1 MHPRFMRMAHSA
13 VTTLPRRPAIEAMIL
28 RGMLACLALLLA
40 MPSWA
45 RPPSQPTKVSGGE
58 AQIAFNPDAMAEL
71 GLEIRT
77 VEGAIARTPGRAGM
91 RHDVTR
97 FAAGEGGGIGLLH
110 DGGTIAGLGEGA
122 LRYSGGLV
130 IGWPGGAADLRG
142 FVLRAGGGTR
152 FDIMVAGADGTF
164 WFSADHAHYGFAA
177 DAPHDFSMS
186 HMNLR
191 LAPHFAQALGRP
203 ELSGRLVGNLE
214 FRAHVRDGDAGASA
228 SGGRCAAPWPGPG
241 RKTDIEV
248 FNSNLS
254 GFWDSVYA
262 PRCGLPPLPKGG
274 ACTATS
280 TNGRLVLGADASLR
294 NVGGTAIAWYG
305 HFSGEHAPYGNDQHP
320 FLIWNLYRIDGAGRI
335 KQIGASGVKHA
346 FYSIN
351 KNCGCAAGNVFWP
364 GCEDIYSA
372 SSNDNGGGIEEQ
384 NLAPR
389 SEIVPFGVKWGRCG
403 SVWDADCDGRM
414 DAGSGARDLYQYR
427 LQANESDLLPPLS
440 DGAQYFFEYWYLVR
454 DDADLYNTMGHR
466 RIQPRKNGANW
477 SVPLVGADAPERD
490 FFIGPTIN
498 RWVDPAAPSPNATNR
513 ELATPLG
520 RARVAMKA
528 TGLGG
533 GRWRYEYAVMNFDY
547 AHARIDPAHAGEPN
561 LKVLSNHGFGRFSVP
576 LPRGVHASD
585 LRFDDADAAADNDWR
600 ATTRGGAVTWTA
612 PPSGN
617 TLDWGLLFHFE
628 FVADAAPAADRT
640 IMLVGVAT
648 DDAPALPYTL
658 ALPGP

>member
-1 MHPRFMRMAHSA
+1 
-13 VTTLPRRPAIEAMIL
+13 MIL
-28 RGMLACLALLLA
+28 RRMFACMALLLA
-40 MPSWA
+40 MPLCAEPLS
-45 RPPSQPTKVSGGE
+45 PLMKMSGGDAE
-58 AQIAFNPDAMAEL
+58 VAFNPDALAAL

-77 VEGAIARTPGRAGM
+77 VEGAVARMPGRAGV

-97 FAAGEGGGIGLLH
+97 FAAAAGEGIGILRKGG
-110 DGGTIAGLGEGA
+110 AVVGLGEGA
-122 LRYSGGLV
+122 LHYTGGFV
-130 IGWPGGAADLRG
+130 IGWQGGHADLRG

-152 FDIMVAGADGTF
+152 FDIMLAAADGTL
-164 WFSADHAHYGFAA
+164 WLSADHAHYGF
-177 DAPHDFSMS
+177 DANASRDFSMR

-203 ELSGRLVGNLE
+203 EWAGRPIGNLE
-214 FRAHVRDGDAGASA
+214 FRAHVGDDDVAEAA
-228 SGGRCAAPWPGPG
+228 NGGQCAAPWPGPG

-262 PRCGLPPLPKGG
+262 PRCGLPPLPNGG

-294 NVGGTAIAWYG
+294 NVGDTAIAWYG

-320 FLIWNLYRIDGAGRI
+320 FLVWNLHRIDGAGRI

-351 KNCGCAAGNVFWP
+351 RNCGCIAGNVFWP

-403 SVWDADCDGRM
+403 SVWDSDCDGKM

-427 LQANESDLLPPLS
+427 LQASESDLLPPLS

-454 DDADLYNTMGHR
+454 DDANLYNTMGHR
-466 RIQPRKNGANW
+466 QIQPRKNGANW
-477 SVPLVGADAPERD
+477 SVGLVGANTPERD

-498 RWVDPAAPSPNATNR
+498 RWVDPTAQSANAANK

-528 TGLGG
+528 TDLGN

-547 AHARIDPAHAGEPN
+547 AHVRVDPAHASEPN
-561 LKVLSNHGFGRFSVP
+561 LKVLSNHGFRRFGVA
-576 LPRGVHASD
+576 LPRRVRISD
-585 LRFDDADAAADNDWR
+585 LRFDDADNDAGNDWR
-600 ATTRGGAVTWTA
+600 ATTRDDAMTWTA
-612 PPSGN
+612 PASGN

-628 FVADAAPAADRT
+628 FVADAAPVAGRAIT
-640 IMLVGVAT
+640 LVGVAT
-648 DDAPALPYTL
+648 EDAPELVHTL